1 MFFNDAY
8 DVSVKATNQVGYC
21 RAIIG
26 QMTIGFKPS
35 QPSGSTEGPVN
46 LSSSLIGELK
56 KKLAEEVCILI

>member
-46 LSSSLIGELK
+46 LSSSFKALYSLERETIQF
-56 KKLAEEVCILI
+56 I